1 MSSTYPD
8 SRSLALTAESP
19 EAAEAWDR
27 TVRSYLGMRRD
38 TGDRLKEAYAADADM
53 PMAHCLRGY
62 FMLLFSE
69 TKRWASGRK
78 SLAAAQQAAAARP
91 VTAREA
97 AHIAALERWV
107 EGDMKGATALWDG
120 ILTDHPHDI
129 LAMRLAHYTHFYSG
143 DAPAMR
149 DSLARIMHAWDPTVP
164 DYGFVAGCYAFAL
177 EEDGD
182 YARAEQRGREAVGI
196 NPNDPWGTHAV
207 AHVMEMQGR
216 QAEGIAWLSGLEPH
230 WTQVQNFRFHLWWH
244 RSLFHI
250 ELGDCDAV
258 LDLYD
263 RGVREEETGDYLD
276 LTNAIAL
283 LWRLESEGVD
293 VGDRWQEVAN
303 HCAEHTDRPAA
314 RLRRRPLCRRARP
327 DRRQR
332 GAGYSAGGRGT
343 GGTGRGHPGRSL
355 PGRRDSRM
363 RCGGRLRQW
372 RLRPGRRPAGRR
384 SLRVAETRRQ
394 PRPARPVRADAG
406 RGQYPGR
413 ADRAGESA
421 DRRARRTP
429 PQQPL
434 DPPPLRPPCSAA
446 RKGRPGR
453 GPRRWRRGGDGR
465 WQQTAEILNC
475 GMPCT
480 IWTRRPPRRGKKISR
495 RRPRLR

>member
-1 MSSTYPD
+1 MPNTYPD
-8 SRSLALTAESP
+8 SRGLALTAASP

-69 TKRWASGRK
+69 AKRWAAGRK
-78 SLAAAQQAAAARP
+78 SLAAAQRAAADRP
-91 VTAREA
+91 VTEREA
-97 AHIAALERWV
+97 AHIAALDRWAA
-107 EGDMKGATALWDG
+107 GDMTGATALWDG
-120 ILTDHPHDI
+120 ILTDHPHDL

-143 DAPAMR
+143 DSAAMR

-196 NPNDPWGTHAV
+196 NPDDPWGTHAV

-216 QAEGIAWLSGLEPH
+216 QAEGIAWLSALEPH

-244 RSLFHI
+244 RALFHL

-276 LTNAIAL
+276 LTNAVAL

-293 VGDRWQEVAN
+293 VGDRWREVAG
-303 HCAEHTDRPAA
+303 HCAEHTADLLLAFVDAHYAIALARTGDGAA
-314 RLRRRPLCRRARP
+314 LAGHRAGVRNAAQADGSQAPIYRDVATPVCDAAAAYYAGDYGRAADLLGSVRYGLRRLGGSHAQRDLFAQMHIEATIRAGRTARARALVAE
-327 DRRQR
+327 R
-332 GAGYSAGGRGT
+332 AE
-343 GGTGRGHPGRSL
+343 
-355 PGRRDSRM
+355 
-363 RCGGRLRQW
+363 
-372 RLRPGRRPAGRR
+372 RRP
-384 SLRVAETRRQ
+384 T
-394 PRPARPVRADAG
+394 
-406 RGQYPGR
+406 
-413 ADRAGESA
+413 SA
-421 DRRARRTP
+421 
-429 PQQPL
+429 
-434 DPPPLRPPCSAA
+434 
-446 RKGRPGR
+446 
-453 GPRRWRRGGDGR
+453 
-465 WQQTAEILNC
+465 
-475 GMPCT
+475 
-480 IWTRRPPRRGKKISR
+480 WTRRRYAALFGDADGPAGQKAAA
-495 RRPRLR
+495 LG